1 MRKISSLSHFVM
13 LSAITAA
20 IFMAS
25 CIKDEVV
32 DVPFIPTESE
42 TIGFGVAS
50 DWGEYEDVTRSGV
63 ALNRIG
69 KHELKSADGEF
80 TLPMGVYVE
89 DGIHSANADK
99 AETRGAVLSAIGN
112 SFTVWASLANGDA
125 STLYFPAEGEVFEND
140 GTSYKSDPAYFW
152 PGAGTLNFTA
162 VANAPASGFVP
173 NLNAAGTALESF
185 TYTVP
190 QDATAQNDIV
200 LATESVDGAN
210 NATVPLNFKHIMSA
224 VNVQV
229 GSISA
234 GTIESITLKGV
245 YNKGTY
251 NVATRKWTV
260 DTTSKDD
267 YSVKFAGG
275 GDSFTTTGN
284 QAAGTPINANDA
296 TFMFIPQE
304 PGAGAIM
311 EVVFNN
317 GDGPK
322 ATTATIEGDIWDMG
336 KTVNYRISIDES
348 FTLTVE
354 PTGKKLDAH
363 YIMTTVNVTV
373 KNIASWKITATAND
387 NEDVTILP
395 YDEVNIL
402 AKEGFWT
409 DKEVDAN
416 GVEGSSARGSN
427 SYSGTGDITEKPFVV
442 FIPENISDADRQIS
456 IILSSTTEGSTATTT
471 KVLLQ
476 KFPNWTNNDIG
487 WEVVDDEEAGKYGF
501 KWTRKV
507 SYIFTYKLGSSWTG
521 AHYTEQEARD
531 LIQGFI
537 DKYDAGDY
545 VTYDTFRHNVLT
557 KRMYIQIDYTK
568 LNNISGATSSS
579 DGLTNTLALYD
590 LAGSAATGAFEAAI
604 KNTYKT
610 ESGKEGENMFRLAG
624 DDEISE
630 GVPAHEGSEADLSG
644 ILEYIL
650 KKNEYQLYKEYN
662 ETIGS
667 TTYFVRF
674 NRDDLKWYLPAYGQ
688 FTGVDFTPED
698 TTDTAADY
706 WSSTAVDGNTY
717 SYIGSGEQK
726 DRDESFAV
734 IAGRKNIN
742 DYGTASVAATVDNSE
757 MAGGEN
763 GEAQWVN

>member
-1 MRKISSLSHFVM
+1 MRKNSSFNHFVM
-13 LSAITAA
+13 LATSAVAML
-20 IFMAS
+20 MAS

-42 TIGFGVAS
+42 TIGFGINLENLDDTRAAS
-50 DWGEYEDVTRSGV
+50 R
-63 ALNRIG
+63 NRIS
-69 KHELKSADGEF
+69 KHDLKSADGEF
-80 TLPMGVYVE
+80 VLPMGVYVE

-99 AETRGAVLSAIGN
+99 AETRGAKLDAIGN
-112 SFTVWASLANGDA
+112 SFTVWASLANDDK
-125 STLYFPAEGEVFEND
+125 STLFFDAGGVVFEND

-162 VANAPASGFVP
+162 VANAPENGFVP
-173 NLNAAGTALESF
+173 NLNTAGTALESF

-190 QDATAQNDIV
+190 ADATAQNDIV
-200 LATESVDGAN
+200 VATASVGGAN

-224 VNVQV
+224 VNVQI
-229 GSISA
+229 GAISA
-234 GTIESITLKGV
+234 GTIESITFKGV

-251 NVATRKWTV
+251 NVNTNKWIV
-260 DTTSKDD
+260 DTSSTAD

-275 GDSFTTTGN
+275 DNFTTTGS
-284 QAAGTPINANDA
+284 QASGTPINASNA

-304 PGAGAIM
+304 LGAGAVM
-311 EVVFNN
+311 EVVFKDADKQSHILSGEIN
-317 GDGPK
+317 
-322 ATTATIEGDIWDMG
+322 GDIWSMAY
-336 KTVNYRISIDES
+336 TVNYKISIDQD
-348 FTLTVE
+348 FTLTIE

-363 YIMTTVNVTV
+363 YIMTQVNVTV
-373 KNIASWKITATAND
+373 KGVPNWKIKVSAND
-387 NEDVTILP
+387 NADVTILP
-395 YDEVNIL
+395 YDEVNAL

-409 DKEVDAN
+409 DKEVNAS
-416 GVEGSSARGSN
+416 GVEGSSVRGTDEKI
-427 SYSGTGDITEKPFVV
+427 GTGDITAKPYVI
-442 FIPENISDADRQIS
+442 FIPENISDKDRQIS
-456 IILSSTTEGSTATTT
+456 ITLSSTTDGSAATMT

-487 WEVVDDEEAGKYGF
+487 WEVVDDDEAGKYGF

-507 SYIFTYKLGSSWTG
+507 SYIFPYKLGYKGWPVN

-537 DKYDAGDY
+537 DQYDAADY
-545 VTYDTFRHNVLT
+545 VTYNTFTHNLVT
-557 KRMYIQIDYTK
+557 TRMYIQIDYTK
-568 LNNISGATSSS
+568 LNNISGATSSTE
-579 DGLTNTLALYD
+579 GLANTLALYD

-624 DDEISE
+624 DDEIRE

-662 ETIGS
+662 ATIGS

-674 NRDDLKWYLPAYGQ
+674 NRNDLKWYLPAYGQ
-688 FTGVDFTPED
+688 FTDVDFTPED

-706 WSSTAVDGNTY
+706 WSSTAVDGNSF

-726 DRDESFAV
+726 DRDISYKV

-742 DYGTASVAATVDNSE
+742 DYNSSTVTISDISTEE

-763 GEAQWVN
+763 GEAQWVE